1 MSNRIAIEDLETYLW
16 NSAVLLRSSID
27 AGAYKQYIFP
37 LLFFKRICD
46 VYDEETAAAIE
57 QYGEDVSDFDE
68 DELHTFI
75 VPKGYHWNDVR
86 EVSENV
92 GIAIVNAF
100 HEIEK
105 ANINQLHGVFGDGA
119 WTNKNRLPDSL
130 LKDLLEHFS
139 SMTLSIANCPEDELG
154 QGYEYLIKKFADDS
168 GHTAQE
174 FYTNRTVVHLM
185 TEILKPQSGESVYDP
200 TCGSAGMLISCIAYL
215 KDHGQEWRNLKVYG
229 QEINQLTSAIGRM
242 NLFLHGVQTFEIAND
257 DTLRTPAFVEN
268 GQLKTFD
275 IVLANPPYSIKQW
288 DRDAFESDKYGR
300 NFLGTPPQGRADYA
314 FFQHILKSL
323 NPGSGRCAIL
333 FPHGILFRNEEK
345 DMREKLVKSDM
356 IDCVIGLGPNLFFNS
371 PMEAC
376 IIICRTNKEN
386 SKHRKVLFI
395 NAVKEVTRKNA
406 QSYLEDAHI
415 SHIASAYKNYADE
428 ENYARVVSID
438 EIADHNYSL
447 NIPLYVRD
455 SIIEDQTI
463 PLEECVDSWVTQS
476 NLAGQETDILIDL
489 LQQKEDASCQK

>member
-1 MSNRIAIEDLETYLW
+1 MSNRISIEELESYLW

-46 VYDEETAAAIE
+46 VYDEETQAAIE
-57 QYGEDVSDFDE
+57 EYGEDITDFDE

-75 VPKGYHWNDVR
+75 VPKGHHWNDVR
-86 EVSENV
+86 RVSENV
-92 GIAIVNAF
+92 GSALVEAF
-100 HEIEK
+100 HAIEK
-105 ANINQLHGVFGDGA
+105 ENIKLLHGIFGDGA
-119 WTNKNRLPDSL
+119 WTNKNRLPDAL

-139 SMTLSIANCPEDELG
+139 TKTLSIANCPEDELG

-185 TEILKPQSGESVYDP
+185 TEILKPQPGESVYDP

-215 KDHGQEWRNLKVYG
+215 KEHNQEWRNLKIYG

-242 NLFLHGVQTFEIAND
+242 NLFLHGVETFEIVND
-257 DTLRTPAFVEN
+257 DTLTRPAFIEN
-268 GQLKTFD
+268 GQLKTFN

-288 DRDAFESDKYGR
+288 DRSSFETDRYGR
-300 NFLGTPPQGRADYA
+300 NFLGVPPQGRADYA

-323 NPGSGRCAIL
+323 DPETGRCAIL
-333 FPHGILFRNEEK
+333 FPHGVLFRDEERE
-345 DMREKLVKSDM
+345 MRERLVKSDL
-356 IDCVIGLGPNLFFNS
+356 IECIIGLGPNLFFNS

-376 IIICRTNKEN
+376 IVICRTK
-386 SKHRKVLFI
+386 KKVERQGKILFI

-406 QSYLEDAHI
+406 QSYLEETHINHI
-415 SHIASAYKNYADE
+415 SNTFLKYVSEEKYSMVASL
-428 ENYARVVSID
+428 D
-438 EIADHNYSL
+438 EIKNNNYSL
-447 NIPLYVRD
+447 NIPLYVREGLV
-455 SIIEDQTI
+455 IEDPIT
-463 PLEECVDSWVTQS
+463 LSECVDDWEVRRLEVADSLKVLS
-476 NLAGQETDILIDL
+476 NMII
-489 LQQKEDASCQK
+489 

>member
-1 MSNRIAIEDLETYLW
+1 
-16 NSAVLLRSSID
+16 
-27 AGAYKQYIFP
+27 
-37 LLFFKRICD
+37 
-46 VYDEETAAAIE
+46 
-57 QYGEDVSDFDE
+57 
-68 DELHTFI
+68 
-75 VPKGYHWNDVR
+75 
-86 EVSENV
+86 
-92 GIAIVNAF
+92 
-100 HEIEK
+100 
-105 ANINQLHGVFGDGA
+105 
-119 WTNKNRLPDSL
+119 
-130 LKDLLEHFS
+130 
-139 SMTLSIANCPEDELG
+139 
-154 QGYEYLIKKFADDS
+154 
-168 GHTAQE
+168 
-174 FYTNRTVVHLM
+174 
-185 TEILKPQSGESVYDP
+185 
-200 TCGSAGMLISCIAYL
+200 
-215 KDHGQEWRNLKVYG
+215 
-229 QEINQLTSAIGRM
+229 M

-323 NPGSGRCAIL
+323 DPGSGRCAIL

-345 DMREKLVKSDM
+345 DMREKLVKSDL

-438 EIADHNYSL
+438 EIAHHNYSL

-463 PLEECVDSWVTQS
+463 PLEECVDSWITQS
-476 NLAGQETDILIDL
+476 NLARQETDILIDL